1 MNMTSND
8 AAVYIDI
15 PRDDTW
21 HVLVEL
27 TLSSKPDHGP
37 LSIDPVMKALCD
49 LNVPVQCLEQLQ
61 QHMSEALRNAIQHKE
76 KPGPEETVFVRVLVP
91 NGETRQIERQS
102 PGSQGCF
109 LIEGTAHT
117 SGAQA
122 HRVIELF
129 VYREGGKDEH

>member
-1 MNMTSND
+1 MTPND
-8 AAVYIDI
+8 AAAYIDI

-27 TLSSKPDHGP
+27 TLSSEPDHGN
-37 LSIDPVMKALCD
+37 LAIDPIMKALGG
-49 LNVPVQCLEQLQ
+49 LTVPVSCLEQLQ
-61 QHMSEALRNAIQHKE
+61 QHMTEAIRTAMQHKD
-76 KPGPEETVFVRVLVP
+76 KPGPEETVLVRVLVS
-91 NGETRQIERQS
+91 NAETRQIERQS

-129 VYREGGKDEH
+129 VYREGGKDER